1 MPCVPVRC
9 DLGQAKINVAPEVVR
24 VESRQ
29 FRVIHCLPLCL
40 YPVLV
45 IIDFVFCV
53 GCSEQALPIIQ
64 IQLQRDTS
72 DFGNQIDL
80 PHGNGGKSSGGLQKT
95 FSKLTSRFTKK
106 VSCGGSSSHS
116 GSYSVPQTPSKHVLT
131 TSNSEEKAKH
141 PNHTDSKLQSM
152 LTIGSFSRSMDAP
165 HSTHNANSQLV
176 NGFLVDRRE
185 DLFKGEELKDEKGM
199 NLPSDQEMQDV
210 IDFLSGFNMGKS
222 QQTSPV
228 VKRRNS
234 TTASVVSE
242 QKQGTVKPPAQPAI
256 HPPVHP
262 PPPQQQQQTQPQQQ
276 QGLLQQPPPLQLS
289 QKQQLQYYQ
298 HLFQPIGPQ
307 QQPPQQQSQH
317 PPGKWLSTSNQPSSQ
332 AVGSGLSPI
341 GQMSQWSGQG
351 VSDLS
356 SDLYSM
362 GLVSSF
368 MDNMMSEMLGQKSQG
383 PRNNTWPNRDQSE
396 GVFGMLGDILS
407 FDPAGNGPCN
417 LWAILPPT
425 GGPETGKQN
434 L

>member
-1 MPCVPVRC
+1 M
-9 DLGQAKINVAPEVVR
+9 
-24 VESRQ
+24 
-29 FRVIHCLPLCL
+29 
-40 YPVLV
+40 
-45 IIDFVFCV
+45 
-53 GCSEQALPIIQ
+53 PIIQ

-80 PHGNGGKSSGGLQKT
+80 QHGNGSKSSGGLQKT

-106 VSCGGSSSHS
+106 VSCSGSGHS

-131 TSNSEEKAKH
+131 TSNSEEKMKF

-152 LTIGSFSRSMDAP
+152 LTIGSFSRSMDTP
-165 HSTHNANSQLV
+165 HSTQNTNSQLV
-176 NGFLVDRRE
+176 NGFLVERRE
-185 DLFKGEELKDEKGM
+185 DLFKGEEQKDEKGM

-234 TTASVVSE
+234 TTASVVPE

-262 PPPQQQQQTQPQQQ
+262 PQQQQQKAQPQQQ
-276 QGLLQQPPPLQLS
+276 QGLLQQPPPPLQLS
-289 QKQQLQYYQ
+289 QKQQLQYYP
-298 HLFQPIGPQ
+298 HLFQPIGQ
-307 QQPPQQQSQH
+307 QQQQQQQSQH
-317 PPGKWLSTSNQPSSQ
+317 PPGKWLNSSSQPSSQ

-341 GQMSQWSGQG
+341 GQMNQWSSQG

-396 GVFGMLGDILS
+396 GVFGILGDMLP
-407 FDPAGNGPCN
+407 FDPAGNKSFFFFPLTAKN
-417 LWAILPPT
+417 
-425 GGPETGKQN
+425 K
-434 L
+434 

>member
-1 MPCVPVRC
+1 M
-9 DLGQAKINVAPEVVR
+9 K
-24 VESRQ
+24 
-29 FRVIHCLPLCL
+29 VICHFFLTFS
-40 YPVLV
+40 
-45 IIDFVFCV
+45 I
-53 GCSEQALPIIQ
+53 GCREQALPIIQ
-64 IQLQRDTS
+64 IQLQRETS

-80 PHGNGGKSSGGLQKT
+80 SHGNGSKSAGGLHKT

-106 VSCGGSSSHS
+106 VSCHS

-131 TSNSEEKAKH
+131 TNNSDEKGKLS
-141 PNHTDSKLQSM
+141 NHTDSKLQSM
-152 LTIGSFSRSMDAP
+152 LTLGSFSRSMDNSS
-165 HSTHNANSQLV
+165 HSTNSQLV

-185 DLFKGEELKDEKGM
+185 DLFKGDDPKDEKGM

-234 TTASVVSE
+234 ATSSVVPE
-242 QKQGTVKPPAQPAI
+242 QKQGTVKPPSQPVM
-256 HPPVHP
+256 HPPPMHP
-262 PPPQQQQQTQPQQQ
+262 PTQPQQPPQQQP
-276 QGLLQQPPPLQLS
+276 GLLQQPPQLPIS

-307 QQPPQQQSQH
+307 QQQQQSQH
-317 PPGKWLSTSNQPSSQ
+317 PSGKWLNSSSQQSSQ
-332 AVGSGLSPI
+332 AVGSGLSPL
-341 GQMSQWSGQG
+341 GQMSQWSSQG
-351 VSDLS
+351 VPDLS

-396 GVFGMLGDILS
+396 GVFGMLGDILP
-407 FDPAGNGPCN
+407 FDPAGDYSGFISDIIAFIQYLFLNTCSLTP
-417 LWAILPPT
+417 
-425 GGPETGKQN
+425 
-434 L
+434 